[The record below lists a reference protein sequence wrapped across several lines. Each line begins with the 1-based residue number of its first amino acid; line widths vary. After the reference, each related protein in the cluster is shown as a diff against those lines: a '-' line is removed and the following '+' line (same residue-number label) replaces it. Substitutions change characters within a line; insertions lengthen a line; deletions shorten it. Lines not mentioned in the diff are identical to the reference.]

1 MLPAL
6 AGLAALAFAASSAPG
21 SKPPTAFARTVSSAP
36 LKVTSTLD
44 GKTVLPIRIQ
54 WIARPN
60 VSPPKVEAVDYLID
74 GRLAWVEHHSPYFY
88 ADDGNWLVTTFLKPG
103 KHVFT
108 VRVIT
113 TTGRTST
120 DATTARV
127 VAAPAPP
134 TQLLGTWGRTV
145 TAADVKKATSNSPP
159 PPGRWE
165 IRIGAEGWALGTGH
179 APTANSLSFDVAYL
193 ANGHLQM
200 RPTIERLPYQGD
212 QGGFCNGVDP
222 LFTWTVSV
230 DATSKTMTLN
240 PSGRDPCGD
249 RVAILQGTWTRV
261 G

>member
-1 MLPAL
+1 
-6 AGLAALAFAASSAPG
+6 
-21 SKPPTAFARTVSSAP
+21 

-54 WIARPN
+54 WIARTN
-60 VSPPKVEAVDYLID
+60 IATSKVKAVDFLID
-74 GRLAWVEHHSPYFY
+74 GRLGWVEHHSPYFY

-103 KHVFT
+103 KHIFT
-108 VRVIT
+108 VRVTT
-113 TTGRTST
+113 TTGPEST
-120 DATTARV
+120 DTTTARV

-134 TQLLGTWGRTV
+134 TPLVGTWERTV
-145 TAADVKKATSNSPP
+145 TAEDVKKATSNSPP

-179 APTANSLSFDVAYL
+179 APTANSLRFDVAYL
-193 ANGHLQM
+193 AHGNLQM
-200 RPTIERLPYQGD
+200 RPTIERPPYPNDGN
-212 QGGFCNGVDP
+212 GGFCEDTDP
-222 LFTWTVSV
+222 LFTWSVSV

-240 PSGRDPCGD
+240 PSGHDPCGD